1 MAELLSNEQPSA
13 DNEVDANISPDV
25 AGEPPLA
32 ADIVMPSDAPAAG
45 EEATSEAFLDCS
57 DDPAAEEVSS
67 EFLDCEDIDPKDL
80 PLVFAY
86 EVGNEESKREALRR
100 QKEYYE
106 NIIGTEDAPAER
118 KLKKAPAER
127 KLKKAPPAAAKKAPP
142 SAAKPA
148 KKPLKVAP
156 TKTGKQPTSATKAP
170 NGKYPIKEPA
180 PEDFLAGLGWTRE
193 THNRKTDPHHFD
205 KYWFPPK
212 TGCKLRSI
220 PECKRF
226 LQLLKED
233 KGDETKA
240 FDRLKKR

>member
-25 AGEPPLA
+25 EGEPPLA
-32 ADIVMPSDAPAAG
+32 ADIMTSDAPAAE

-57 DDPAAEEVSS
+57 NDPAAEEAS
-67 EFLDCEDIDPKDL
+67 EALDCEDFDPKDL

-86 EVGNEESKREALRR
+86 EVGNEDSKREALRR
-100 QKEYYE
+100 QKEYYD
-106 NIIGTEDAPAER
+106 NMVVT
-118 KLKKAPAER
+118 KNAPAER
-127 KLKKAPPAAAKKAPP
+127 KLKKAPPAAAKKGRP

-148 KKPLKVAP
+148 KKPLKAAP

-193 THNRKTDPHHFD
+193 THSRKSDPHHFD

-226 LQLLKED
+226 LQLLKEN

-240 FDRLKKR
+240 YERLKKR